1 MLRKYLGV
9 WRCREFQRPVFALAL
24 RHRET
29 NRVRGRRD
37 EYELNAR
44 LAKRIDDG
52 ERTRLAK
59 AYFGEPRVLP

>member
-1 MLRKYLGV
+1 MECGV
-9 WRCREFQRPVFALAL
+9 APNFNGPFSPSPFVIGKPIE
-24 RHRET
+24 
-29 NRVRGRRD
+29 GRRD

-59 AYFGEPRVLP
+59 AYFGEPRVFP